1 MSVVLKPTKR
11 AKERILIYGGGGT
24 GKTYD
29 ALTVAHRCLGPGQ
42 TMWVIDTDNA
52 VGSLLEE
59 VPAFEQLG
67 IAFDGYWDGETFEHD
82 DTFPTDPDG
91 KVRIFHAKNWDEIVA
106 AVDVVRSDAS
116 GQDWILF
123 DSVSQ
128 PWTWVQEWFVRRT
141 HGEDYAD
148 WLIDWRVQQLASGKA
163 GNQEAQALLADG
175 AWTFI
180 NAQWKATVTEL
191 VVNPPCHLLLTA
203 EAKALRSDGKDQKAV
218 RVMYDA
224 VGAKPEAQWALGH
237 KVKTV
242 LIKDKTRGANPKR
255 TTTTVKDWGRE
266 DRMLDED
273 QVDDFALGY
282 LRGIAGWR
290 FVKIDEADEAD
301 EGTEA

>member
-1 MSVVLKPTKR
+1 MAVVLKPTKR
-11 AKERILIYGGGGT
+11 AKERILLYGGGGT

-52 VGSLLEE
+52 VGTLLEE
-59 VPAFEQLG
+59 VEAFEQLG
-67 IAFDGYWDGETFEHD
+67 IAFDGHWDADAGGFVHD
-82 DTFPTDPDG
+82 DTFPADDG
-91 KVRIFHAKNWDEIVA
+91 GRICIYHASNWDQVVA
-106 AVDVVRSDAS
+106 AVAQVVGQA
-116 GQDWILF
+116 GAQDWILF

-148 WLIDWRVQQLASGKA
+148 WLIDWRVQQLAAGKA
-163 GNQEAQALLADG
+163 GTQEAQALLADG

-180 NAQWKATVTEL
+180 NAQWKTVVSEL

-218 RVMYDA
+218 KVMYDA
-224 VGAKPEAQWALGH
+224 VGVKPEAQWALGH

-242 LIKDKTRGANPKR
+242 LAKDKTRGAHPKR
-255 TTTTVKDWGRE
+255 TITTVKDWGRE
-266 DRMLDED
+266 DRMLDGDE
-273 QVDDFALGY
+273 VDDFALGY
-282 LRGIAGWR
+282 LKAIAGWR
-290 FVKIDEADEAD
+290 FVKIDG